1 MPSRGQPPPRF
12 RASSNGVTHEG
23 CVREVNE
30 DNFLAND
37 RLGLWTVADGMGG
50 YSRGDYASAQIV
62 QILQSIRTV
71 WPNPKSLALDI
82 VGRLEEANQDLLNEG
97 RRNAGGTVGSTVAC
111 LAVFED
117 HALAIWCGD
126 SRIYRLRRGMPIE
139 RVTKDHTVVQELV
152 DIGELSEDEAESHP
166 HAHVLT
172 RGLGVESQFKP
183 DFRQMTLRHGDRF
196 LLCSDG
202 LTRTVE
208 EPRIAAMTE
217 RAPSAALATSALL
230 EAALQAGAPD
240 NVTVVTVDFEQLP
253 AGRGM
258 WGRG

>member
-1 MPSRGQPPPRF
+1 MPLRDQQPPRF
-12 RASSNGVTHEG
+12 KATSNGVTHEG
-23 CVREVNE
+23 CVREINE
-30 DNFLAND
+30 DNYLAND

-50 YSRGDYASAQIV
+50 YSRGDFASAQIV

-82 VGRLEEANQDLLNEG
+82 LGRLDEANLELLNEG
-97 RRNAGGTVGSTVAC
+97 RRNGGGTVGSTVAC
-111 LAVFED
+111 LAAFQD

-139 RVTKDHTVVQELV
+139 RVTRDHTVVQELV
-152 DIGELSEDEAESHP
+152 DIGELTEDEAESHP

-172 RGLGVESQFKP
+172 RGLGVEAELKP

-202 LTRTVE
+202 LTRTVAE
-208 EPRIAAMTE
+208 SRIASMTE
-217 RAPSAALATSALL
+217 RAPSPALATAALL

-240 NVTVVTVDFEQLP
+240 NVTVLTVDFEQAP
-253 AGRGM
+253 SSRGL